1 MSRVGLI
8 GSNSVE
14 FIDKL
19 LSIWNNNDS
28 AVLIDY
34 DTPAKAAADILS
46 EVGADFCY
54 VEDTIKDKYG
64 VIIVLNKGIYKHT
77 ISSCQTV
84 GSCCGDALS
93 SSELHLFRREKSI
106 KTTMY
111 YMTLSRN

>member
-34 DTPAKAAADILS
+34 DTPAKAAADMLS

-54 VEDTIKDKYG
+54 V
-64 VIIVLNKGIYKHT
+64 
-77 ISSCQTV
+77 
-84 GSCCGDALS
+84 
-93 SSELHLFRREKSI
+93 
-106 KTTMY
+106 
-111 YMTLSRN
+111 

>member
-34 DTPAKAAADILS
+34 DTSAKAAADMLS

-64 VIIVLNKGIYKHT
+64 VMSSFLTLTGYSVHNKMPCVLPNA
-77 ISSCQTV
+77 V
-84 GSCCGDALS
+84 PGS
-93 SSELHLFRREKSI
+93 I
-106 KTTMY
+106 
-111 YMTLSRN
+111 

>member
-64 VIIVLNKGIYKHT
+64 VMSSFLTLTGYSVHNKMPSTVKNQSCLFNVLDY
-77 ISSCQTV
+77 S
-84 GSCCGDALS
+84 
-93 SSELHLFRREKSI
+93 
-106 KTTMY
+106 
-111 YMTLSRN
+111 

>member
-34 DTPAKAAADILS
+34 DTPAKAAADMLS

-54 VEDTIKDKYG
+54 VEDICCFTSIVAHVMMKYS
-64 VIIVLNKGIYKHT
+64 VV
-77 ISSCQTV
+77 
-84 GSCCGDALS
+84 
-93 SSELHLFRREKSI
+93 
-106 KTTMY
+106 
-111 YMTLSRN
+111 